1 MLLESPDQD
10 HFECCIYGTCESAVL
25 AAFTVLLH
33 PQFYTNVKIPLKEY
47 AIS

>member
-10 HFECCIYGTCESAVL
+10 HFECHIYGTCASAVL

-33 PQFYTNVKIPLKEY
+33 PRFYTNLKIPLKEH
-47 AIS
+47 AIA